1 MSIRFLI
8 QAYKKQFEA
17 THNNERQTMITIDKI
32 KEEHAK
38 VAKMIATF
46 EANQKIALAYP
57 ITLSLP
63 TLKEGEK
70 YLGVIIS
77 ADGTKR
83 DHIILLPES
92 KKGINWKD
100 AMEWAKSIGGD
111 LPNRC
116 ESALLFATM
125 KDQFKEE
132 WYWTN
137 EQHADYSG
145 YAWMQSFDN
154 GNQDD
159 TSKSNEFRARAV
171 RRLSV
176 IE

>member
-1 MSIRFLI
+1 MDV
-8 QAYKKQFEA
+8 
-17 THNNERQTMITIDKI
+17 TIDQI

-46 EANQKIALAYP
+46 EANQKIVSAYP
-57 ITLSLP
+57 ITLNLP
-63 TLKEGEK
+63 QLNAGEK
-70 YLGVIIS
+70 YVGAIIS

-83 DHIILLPES
+83 DHIILLPET
-92 KKGINWKD
+92 KVDINWKD
-100 AMEWAKSIGGD
+100 ATAWAKSIGGD

-125 KDQFKEE
+125 KDQFEPQ
-132 WYWTN
+132 WHWTN
-137 EQHADYSG
+137 EQHADDSG
-145 YAWMQSFDN
+145 YAWVQGFHYGGQSS
-154 GNQDD
+154 
-159 TSKSNEFRARAV
+159 TRKSNEYRARAA

>member
-1 MSIRFLI
+1 
-8 QAYKKQFEA
+8 
-17 THNNERQTMITIDKI
+17 MITIDQI
-32 KEEHAK
+32 KEEHDK

-46 EANQKIALAYP
+46 EANQKIASAYP
-57 ITLSLP
+57 ITLNLP
-63 TLKEGEK
+63 TLKDGER
-70 YLGVIIS
+70 YIGAIIS

-92 KKGINWKD
+92 KEDINWKD
-100 AMEWAKSIGGD
+100 ALDWAKSIGGD

-125 KDQFKEE
+125 KDQFEKE

-137 EQHADYSG
+137 EQRADTSD
-145 YAWMQSFDN
+145 YAWMQYFDN
-154 GNQDD
+154 GGQYNGR
-159 TSKSNEFRARAV
+159 KSNEYRARAV

>member
-1 MSIRFLI
+1 
-8 QAYKKQFEA
+8 
-17 THNNERQTMITIDKI
+17 MITIDQI
-32 KEEHAK
+32 KEAHDN
-38 VAKMIATF
+38 VTKMIATF
-46 EANQKIALAYP
+46 EANQKIAAAYP
-57 ITLSLP
+57 ITLDLP
-63 TLKEGEK
+63 ELNAGEI
-70 YLGVIIS
+70 YVGAIIS

-92 KKGINWKD
+92 KDKINWKD
-100 AMEWAKSIGGD
+100 AMDWAKSIGGD

-125 KDQFKEE
+125 KDHFEKE

-137 EQHADYSG
+137 EQHADDSDC
-145 YAWMQSFDN
+145 AWVQYFYN
-154 GNQDD
+154 GLQYNGL
-159 TSKSNEFRARAV
+159 KLPEFRARAV